1 MRAEMLGSSTCP
13 NWIGESTGCAGCDER
28 DQAPQSIT
36 HYHNRPK
43 QQLFLVDRH
52 CDERPHSARLA
63 LTRRT
68 GNAHGANYAVQR
80 VVLPMKTSRWKKIN
94 KQQQ

>member
-1 MRAEMLGSSTCP
+1 MKEGKLRIEGRDAWFENPFKRVWRVYRLRAPVATKETRRPISV
-13 NWIGESTGCAGCDER
+13 
-28 DQAPQSIT
+28 T
-36 HYHNRPK
+36 HYYQRPK

-68 GNAHGANYAVQR
+68 GNAHTEQVMLSSEWCCQ
-80 VVLPMKTSRWKKIN
+80 
-94 KQQQ
+94 

>member
-1 MRAEMLGSSTCP
+1 MLGSSTCP
-13 NWIGESTGCAGCDER
+13 NWIGESTVCAGCDER

-68 GNAHGANYAVQR
+68 GNAHGGSLCCPASGGANDDEQE
-80 VVLPMKTSRWKKIN
+80 KKN
-94 KQQQ
+94 KQQ